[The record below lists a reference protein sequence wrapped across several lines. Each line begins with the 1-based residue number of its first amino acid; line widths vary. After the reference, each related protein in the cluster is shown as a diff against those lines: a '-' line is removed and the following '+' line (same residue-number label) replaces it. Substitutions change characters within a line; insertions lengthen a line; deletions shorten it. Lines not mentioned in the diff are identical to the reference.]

1 MRKTTTTH
9 VAAASLVSI
18 ALIITIILAGTA
30 LANPGCIYVFHGQGC
45 AHCARAMPYVE
56 KLAEENPE
64 AEIKVFEI
72 YNDRKNAVLLNQLFE
87 AYGVPDSQRGV
98 PAVFS
103 ADRYLIGDTP
113 IMERIDT
120 LLGASSSCPSTTHNV
135 TEGVAE
141 PASPTERLKT
151 LSLVTIIS
159 AALVDSIN
167 PCAIAVLLILMSALL
182 MTGGRKR
189 ALFAGLA
196 FTTSIYISYL
206 LFGLG
211 LFAAIQITGLAYWF
225 AKVVGAI
232 AILIG
237 LANLKDFFWY
247 GGGGFVMEIPQSWRP
262 TLKAMLGRVTSPFG
276 AFLMG
281 FAVCLFELPCTGG
294 PYIFIL
300 GMLAERSTLAYA
312 LPLLLLYNVFFVLP
326 LLAMT
331 GMLYLG
337 FTSVEKA
344 TAWKDRNLRALHLV
358 AGIVLI
364 ALGVIVVAGW
374 A

>member
-1 MRKTTTTH
+1 MR
-9 VAAASLVSI
+9 LPI
-18 ALIITIILAGTA
+18 ALLVFIILAGVA
-30 LANPGCIYVFHGQGC
+30 NANPGCIYVFHGEGC
-45 AHCARAMPYVE
+45 AHCAKAMPYVE
-56 KLAEENPE
+56 SLAADNPD
-64 AEIKVFEI
+64 AEIEIFEI
-72 YNDRKNAVLLNQLFE
+72 YKDRENAVLLNQLFE
-87 AYGVPDSQRGV
+87 TYGVPNDERGV
-98 PAVFS
+98 PAAFS
-103 ADRYLIGDTP
+103 ADRYLIGDKP
-113 IMERIDT
+113 IIERLDT
-120 LLGASSSCPSTTHNV
+120 LLGTSTSCPSTTHNI
-135 TEGVAE
+135 TEGVSG
-141 PASPTERLKT
+141 ASSPIEQLGA

-182 MTGGRKR
+182 VAGSRKR
-189 ALFAGLA
+189 ALIAGIA
-196 FTTSIYISYL
+196 FTISIYISYL

-211 LFAAIQITGLAYWF
+211 LFSALQVTGLAYWF
-225 AKVVGAI
+225 ARAVGAI

-247 GGGGFVMEIPQSWRP
+247 GGGGFVMEIPHAWRP
-262 TLKAMLGRVTSPFG
+262 MLKSMLGKATSPFG

-300 GMLAERSTLAYA
+300 GMLAERSTVMYA
-312 LPLLLLYNVFFVLP
+312 LPLLLIYNLFFVLP
-326 LLAMT
+326 LLVLT

-344 TAWKDRNLRALHLV
+344 TKWKDRNIKILHLV
-358 AGIVLI
+358 AGIVLV
-364 ALGVIVVAGW
+364 ALGVIVLAGW